1 MRFALYRILRSETLD
16 PTEKGDFLGS
26 NERRDPASGSTV
38 VGPFCIAGPYGIV
51 DYYTGMNDNRVLWIL

>member
-1 MRFALYRILRSETLD
+1 MRFALYRILRSATLD

-26 NERRDPASGSTV
+26 NEKRDPASGSSG
-38 VGPFCIAGPYGIV
+38 VGPFCIAGPCWIV